1 MKVML
6 WRGVSRGRPIPALR
20 EREVEE
26 SPMVVV
32 EPAALWWQEF
42 ERRTEMR
49 SHLKVTMHYAYF
61 STNPGK
67 NKGNDINGS

>member
-49 SHLKVTMHYAYF
+49 SDLKVTMQ
-61 STNPGK
+61 SRK
-67 NKGNDINGS
+67 NKEKDIIGSEY

>member
-1 MKVML
+1 MKAML

-49 SHLKVTMHYAYF
+49 SDFKVTTMRWR
-61 STNPGK
+61 K
-67 NKGNDINGS
+67 DKEKDIIGRE

>member
-1 MKVML
+1 MKAML
-6 WRGVSRGRPIPALR
+6 SRGVSRGRPSIGR
-20 EREVEE
+20 REVEE

-49 SHLKVTMHYAYF
+49 SDLKVTMQ
-61 STNPGK
+61 SRK
-67 NKGNDINGS
+67 NKEKDIIGSEY